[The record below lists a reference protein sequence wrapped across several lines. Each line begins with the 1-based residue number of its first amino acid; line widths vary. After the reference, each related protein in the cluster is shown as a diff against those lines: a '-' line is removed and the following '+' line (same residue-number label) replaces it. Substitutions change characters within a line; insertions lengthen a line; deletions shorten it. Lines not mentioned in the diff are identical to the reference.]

1 MNAISSATTA
11 RPDANVLANFQ
22 YSKLSRASID
32 VQSSAGISLIT
43 ADGDKV
49 TLSTSTSLHASLQT
63 YDFLGRT
70 GGQTVAA
77 QGQEFQLSTSSGFAL
92 SVEGSLDE
100 EELKDIKKLLNT
112 LSAIGNG
119 LVNGNPDNGLQRI
132 AQLNNLDSIASF
144 EANFSYSKQITAVTA
159 SQLST
164 TSAPQ
169 AQENPAASTVA
180 PSPSTATPDSF
191 LAQLTQAAKRLDGDD
206 SLEKIPKRF
215 VQLLKKL
222 AHQLPLDEAEE
233 KLTKKI
239 AAEHTKHHHRHHA
252 EAPAELAA

>member
-1 MNAISSATTA
+1 MNTISSSTTA

-32 VQSSAGISLIT
+32 VQSSADISLIT

-49 TLSTSTSLHASLQT
+49 TLSANTALQASLQT

-70 GGQTVAA
+70 QGQTVAA
-77 QGQEFQLSTSSGFAL
+77 HGQEFQLSTSSAFAL

-100 EELKDIKKLLNT
+100 GELKDIKKLIDT
-112 LSAIGNG
+112 LSALGNG
-119 LVNGNPDNGLQRI
+119 LVSGNGANGLQRI
-132 AQLNNLDSIASF
+132 AQLSNLDSIASF
-144 EANFSYSKQITAVTA
+144 EANFSYSKLITAVTA
-159 SQLST
+159 SQLSA

-169 AQENPAASTVA
+169 VQENPAASPVA
-180 PSPSTATPDSF
+180 PSASGAAPDSF
-191 LAQLTQAAKRLDGDD
+191 LAKLTQAAKRVDADD

-215 VQLLKKL
+215 AQLLNKL
-222 AHQLPLDEAEE
+222 AHQLPLNEAEE

-239 AAEHTKHHHRHHA
+239 ELEHAKHGRQRHADEPSSAAS
-252 EAPAELAA
+252 